1 MYKRGEEQ
9 LWDLIN
15 RIEKLKD
22 LQRLKDE
29 SSFIQ
34 KQKQDFRLRLSGQVQ
49 EGELAHSQ
57 KKTMAQAER
66 KEMDKLVFEYE
77 EEKRAQ
83 KKHEER
89 KRNQLFHMMQQSI
102 ENQKKNALSQ
112 ERMERATDHLIN
124 PKEFQMMDQLERMRN
139 RMSREKKKTDDL

>member
-1 MYKRGEEQ
+1 MPGQNTVLAEEQ
-9 LWDLIN
+9 
-15 RIEKLKD
+15 
-22 LQRLKDE
+22 
-29 SSFIQ
+29 
-34 KQKQDFRLRLSGQVQ
+34 V
-49 EGELAHSQ
+49 
-57 KKTMAQAER
+57 
-66 KEMDKLVFEYE
+66 
-77 EEKRAQ
+77 AQ

>member
-34 KQKQDFRLRLSGQVQ
+34 KQKQDFQLRLSGQ
-49 EGELAHSQ
+49 
-57 KKTMAQAER
+57 
-66 KEMDKLVFEYE
+66 
-77 EEKRAQ
+77 
-83 KKHEER
+83 
-89 KRNQLFHMMQQSI
+89 I
-102 ENQKKNALSQ
+102 
-112 ERMERATDHLIN
+112 
-124 PKEFQMMDQLERMRN
+124 
-139 RMSREKKKTDDL
+139 